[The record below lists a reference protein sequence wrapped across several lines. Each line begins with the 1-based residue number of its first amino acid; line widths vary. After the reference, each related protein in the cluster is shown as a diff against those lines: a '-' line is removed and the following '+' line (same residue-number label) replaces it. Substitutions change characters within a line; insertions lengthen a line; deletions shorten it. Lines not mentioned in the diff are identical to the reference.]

1 MLKTLESCTKYNSTS
16 QWNICYSNMVASHG
30 ERHPS
35 SREDAAASNQLCL
48 RFEEH
53 DLPPETEDLW
63 AFLP

>member
-1 MLKTLESCTKYNSTS
+1 
-16 QWNICYSNMVASHG
+16 MVASHG

-63 AFLP
+63 AFLPWKIDVKEEI